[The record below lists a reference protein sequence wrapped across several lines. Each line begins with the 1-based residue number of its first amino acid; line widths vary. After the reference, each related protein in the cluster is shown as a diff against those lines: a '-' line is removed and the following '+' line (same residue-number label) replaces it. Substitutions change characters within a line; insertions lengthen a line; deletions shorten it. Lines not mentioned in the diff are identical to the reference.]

1 MNPSVLHL
9 NAARTWRGGEQ
20 QTLYLAQGL
29 ARSGIKQAIVGR
41 PGSALEER
49 AKQAGVEFIPMR
61 IGSELD
67 LLSAGRIRDLARSR
81 GFRILHAHTAH
92 MHSIGLLARMRAG
105 DLRLVVSRRV
115 DFHVR
120 GLSILKY
127 KNGWV
132 DRFIAISNN
141 VRNIL
146 IQDGVPPEK
155 ISLAFSGI
163 DLSRYK
169 KLTGGPAI
177 RREFQLGK
185 TLVIG
190 NVGALVDHKDQRTLI
205 RAYGLLPLPG
215 TRIKYGNK
223 TVRMPE
229 TALMLVGDGDRAEEY
244 SSLAASL
251 PDVSVMIGPE
261 TGLASAVT
269 AVGEKHQ
276 ESPRVAK
283 GKSASGKRIIFT
295 GFRADVL
302 SFFAAFD
309 MLGMSSKEEGLGT
322 SVLEAMACGLPVAAT
337 DGGGLPEM
345 IDSNYGGFVTPAQDA
360 EALAGSLQTLV
371 LDAAMRRRFSA
382 YNKKRVKD
390 FSVEETVKGTL
401 KVYREVLA

>member
-9 NAARTWRGGEQ
+9 NAARSWRGGEQ

-29 ARSGIKQAIVGR
+29 VRFGVKQAIVGR

-49 AKQAGVEFIPMR
+49 AKQAGIEFIPMR

-67 LLSAGRIRDLARSR
+67 LISAGRVRDLARSR

-92 MHSIGLLARMRAG
+92 MHSIGLLARMRAR

-132 DRFIAISNN
+132 DQFIAISNN

-146 IQDGVPPEK
+146 IQDGVPAEK

-185 TLVIG
+185 RLLIG

-205 RAYGLLPLPG
+205 RAYGLLPAPG
-215 TRIKYGNK
+215 TRIKYGSK

-229 TALMLVGDGDRAEEY
+229 TVLMLVGDGDRAEEY
-244 SSLAASL
+244 SKLAASL
-251 PDVSVMIGPE
+251 PDVSVTIRPE
-261 TGLASAVT
+261 TGLAIPSVEG
-269 AVGEKHQ
+269 VNP
-276 ESPRVAK
+276 ESPGGAK
-283 GKSASGKRIIFT
+283 KKSESGKRIIFT

-309 MLGMSSKEEGLGT
+309 ILGMSSKEEGLGT

-345 IDSNYGGFVTPAQDA
+345 IDSNRGGFVTPAQDA
-360 EALAGSLQTLV
+360 QALARSLETLAI
-371 LDAAMRRRFSA
+371 DAAMRRRFSA

-401 KVYREVLA
+401 KVYREVLS